1 MVPHLRLF
9 RAGSGR
15 SGPTCEDGDVSEQ
28 AGRYQRSTAGL
39 IGAILITLAVITA
52 FVVFRSLFREQTER
66 EPEPVDWLASVGYA
80 QESGAE
86 VVYPRSV
93 PDSWTATSVDSD
105 PGDPPAWGL
114 GFLTGDTLF
123 VGLRHEDAS
132 LDDLLETY
140 VEEEAGDL
148 RELEEQQLDSEVAG
162 SWQVFEDTGGDRAYA
177 AEVGDRV
184 VLVYGS
190 APAEDL
196 ELVVERLTTDPR

>member
-1 MVPHLRLF
+1 M
-9 RAGSGR
+9 
-15 SGPTCEDGDVSEQ
+15 SEQ

-39 IGAILITLAVITA
+39 VGAILITLAVIA
-52 FVVFRSLFREQTER
+52 VFVVFRAVFRDQVER

-80 QESGAE
+80 QESGTE

-93 PDSWTATSVDSD
+93 PVDWTATSVDLD

-114 GFLTGDTLF
+114 GFLTDDTLF

-140 VEEEAGDL
+140 VEEETADL
-148 RELEEQQLDSEVAG
+148 RELEEQRLDSEVA
-162 SWQVFEDTGGDRAYA
+162 SAWQVFEDAGGDRAYA

-190 APAEDL
+190 APAGDL
-196 ELVVERLTTDPR
+196 ELVVERLTTQPR